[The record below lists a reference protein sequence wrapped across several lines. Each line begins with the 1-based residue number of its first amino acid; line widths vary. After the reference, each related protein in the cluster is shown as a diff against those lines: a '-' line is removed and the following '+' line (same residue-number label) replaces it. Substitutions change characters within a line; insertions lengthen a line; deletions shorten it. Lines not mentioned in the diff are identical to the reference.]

1 MAEFDLLLSSLILL
15 TMDCSFSVRVNIYN
29 EYNDLTFVNDDK
41 NYLTLNNYVR
51 YRHFN
56 SSLTAN
62 YANQQT
68 KDSP

>member
-1 MAEFDLLLSSLILL
+1 MAEFDLLLSSLIFIHYGLL
-15 TMDCSFSVRVNIYN
+15 FFCSSEYN
-29 EYNDLTFVNDDK
+29 EYNDLTFVNDDN
-41 NYLTLNNYVR
+41 NYLALNNYVG

-56 SSLTAN
+56 SSLMAN

>member
-15 TMDCSFSVRVNIYN
+15 TMDCSFSVQVNIMST
-29 EYNDLTFVNDDK
+29 TFVNDDN
-41 NYLTLNNYVR
+41 NYLALNNYVG

>member
-1 MAEFDLLLSSLILL
+1 MAEFDLLLSSLILF
-15 TMDCSFSVRVNIYN
+15 TMDCSFSVQLFHN
-29 EYNDLTFVNDDK
+29 EYNDLTFVNDD
-41 NYLTLNNYVR
+41 NNHLAFNDYVG